1 MLGVG
6 CFDGQVKLVKA
17 DTGEVCASFQGHAGE
32 VHCLALSPNGDSIVS
47 GGADCT
53 AQVWDVGS
61 AVKRFE
67 LRESAPIPVEARLAS
82 TLVGTNAAV
91 QSVCFSPSG
100 HKVATGSEHGFVRIW
115 SAETGEQQHLIPCGS
130 SKVRAVAFSSSE
142 AENVLAVGSL
152 DRTVRVW
159 EKTVGWKL
167 ARTLHGNPSK
177 LSLVFGFS
185 PDLTMVAS
193 QCFDGSVMVWESQDG
208 GIVRTIPFADVKGW
222 ALAMAFSPDGRM
234 LASSTWDRAV
244 RLWDVATGKAL
255 QCLRGHDGE
264 APCRCRTF
272 GLAHPDCPVS
282 GHANYVLAVC
292 FSPSSE
298 LLASGGEDRS
308 VKIWNVANGSLLRTL
323 HVRSEVLSLAFG
335 RDWRSDQARLAVA
348 LALHPRLGSASRLNA
363 LEPEILRA
371 ILSDI

>member
-1 MLGVG
+1 
-6 CFDGQVKLVKA
+6 
-17 DTGEVCASFQGHAGE
+17 
-32 VHCLALSPNGDSIVS
+32 
-47 GGADCT
+47 
-53 AQVWDVGS
+53 
-61 AVKRFE
+61 
-67 LRESAPIPVEARLAS
+67 
-82 TLVGTNAAV
+82 
-91 QSVCFSPSG
+91 
-100 HKVATGSEHGFVRIW
+100 
-115 SAETGEQQHLIPCGS
+115 
-130 SKVRAVAFSSSE
+130 
-142 AENVLAVGSL
+142 
-152 DRTVRVW
+152 
-159 EKTVGWKL
+159 
-167 ARTLHGNPSK
+167 
-177 LSLVFGFS
+177 
-185 PDLTMVAS
+185 
-193 QCFDGSVMVWESQDG
+193 
-208 GIVRTIPFADVKGW
+208 
-222 ALAMAFSPDGRM
+222 MAFSPDGRM

-308 VKIWNVANGSLLRTL
+308 VK
-323 HVRSEVLSLAFG
+323 VLSLAFG